1 MARPGDGPPPQLGG
15 APAQLRALRA
25 QGRRTM
31 RKLLG
36 AGMKVF
42 DERGYQAARVDD
54 VVKAARTSHGTFY
67 LYFANKEDLFRVLAE
82 DCVSA
87 MEALADE
94 LGPVDPGADGYM
106 VLRAWLARFV
116 DTYRRHGPVIR
127 AWAEAQLD
135 SPELARLGG
144 ASMNG
149 LATRIADRIAEHDGA
164 VDPQHAAVALLAMVE
179 RLNYYVLSRGL
190 TVDDDA
196 LLDTLATIVHVGM
209 FAGDGGR

>member
-1 MARPGDGPPPQLGG
+1 MSSAAGG

-31 RKLLG
+31 RKLLA

-82 DCVSA
+82 DCVAA
-87 MEALADE
+87 MEALADDF
-94 LGPVDPGADGYM
+94 GPIEPGPDGYDA
-106 VLRAWLARFV
+106 LRAWLARFV

-127 AWAEAQLD
+127 AWAEAHLD
-135 SPELARLGG
+135 SPALARLGG
-144 ASMNG
+144 ASMNA
-149 LATRIADRIAEHDGA
+149 LASRIAERIA
-164 VDPQHAAVALLAMVE
+164 
-179 RLNYYVLSRGL
+179 
-190 TVDDDA
+190 
-196 LLDTLATIVHVGM
+196 
-209 FAGDGGR
+209 